1 MSAGDM
7 SLPGRPWAA
16 ALGLGGAL
24 TNVTVL
30 GRGRRRPAQ
39 KAAERAPGTG
49 RPAAARLHPVSGDDC
64 SGDVQAFRPVTRTK
78 ALTGHKET
86 TLRQTVRLL
95 IAEHGV
101 PTSPGACP
109 VGPEAWE
116 VPRVPRWQCDSA
128 WPGVTVYC
136 EGGAWQT
143 ASVNGQAAEV

>member
-1 MSAGDM
+1 MSAGDT

-16 ALGLGGAL
+16 ALGLGVAL

-39 KAAERAPGTG
+39 KAAERAPGTGRSGG

-101 PTSPGACP
+101 PTSPRGPPRGA
-109 VGPEAWE
+109 
-116 VPRVPRWQCDSA
+116 
-128 WPGVTVYC
+128 
-136 EGGAWQT
+136 
-143 ASVNGQAAEV
+143 